1 MSREPVTPQS
11 FGRDV
16 LGPVVAEFCLRLW
29 SLGSLLE
36 RRHDAALLFCTRGG
50 LRIQLAYE
58 RFLAASGLPSPVH
71 VAPLMVSRVAAIRPA
86 LVRTIDEDLDALL
99 PSTAS
104 TLSYEFPRA
113 SLSGVA
119 LAMIGVAPSAAAAGR
134 WEVPF
139 TPDGFVALLRHP
151 DGRCVADTLARQ
163 ATLFTRHLRDALG
176 GRRHAVLVDT
186 GLYGTTRQLL
196 AEGVPD
202 IGFSSA
208 LIARSPRPGLATRD
222 SRTFGLSVEA
232 DGYSPLQRRTAMLRY
247 WHFVEW
253 LFEPELPSV
262 RTFAE
267 NHGVVRSNLEV
278 DGWRSRIGPVP
289 DTAFHGIVDYLDAL
303 PHAPAERI
311 VADADQAWSEFRRA
325 VVWPDRAHARAL
337 GVGTRSHDF
346 GTDATWSARPWRGP
360 IAALRGASMWRE
372 GEIARSGT
380 PLRRPLLAAIEMA
393 YGSRRLTRAVTGR
406 SRTEGPP

>member
-1 MSREPVTPQS
+1 VSREPVTPEL

-29 SLGSLLE
+29 SLGSLME
-36 RRHDAALLFCTRGG
+36 RRQDAALLFCTRGG

-58 RFLAASGLPSPVH
+58 RFLAASGLPSPVY

-86 LVRTIDEDLDALL
+86 LVRTVDEDLDALP

-113 SLSGVA
+113 SMSGVA
-119 LAMIGVAPSAAAAGR
+119 LAMAGVAPSTAAAGR
-134 WEVPF
+134 WEAPF

-151 DGRCVADTLARQ
+151 DGRCVADTLTRQ

-202 IGFSSA
+202 IDFSSA
-208 LIARSPRPGLATRD
+208 LIARSHRPGLATRN

-247 WHFVEW
+247 WHFIEW

-262 RTFAE
+262 RTFAD
-267 NHGVVRSNLEV
+267 NYGVVRSNLEV

-289 DTAFHGIVDYLDAL
+289 GTPFHGIVEYLDAL

-311 VADADQAWSEFRRA
+311 VADADRAWSEFRRA
-325 VVWPDRAHARAL
+325 VVWPDRAHGHAL

-406 SRTEGPP
+406 SRMP